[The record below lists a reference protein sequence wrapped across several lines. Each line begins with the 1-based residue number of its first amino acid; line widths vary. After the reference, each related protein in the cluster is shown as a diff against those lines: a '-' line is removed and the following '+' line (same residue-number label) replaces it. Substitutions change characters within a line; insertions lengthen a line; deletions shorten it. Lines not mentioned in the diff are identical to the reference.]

1 MLARHLGPRAT
12 ASLTKAAPRRHFSAS
27 RGAAR
32 SSPSAS
38 ARREFDAFIF
48 DAHASCKGKRCTMD
62 AFARPEGCGEDS
74 FFVSPT
80 IVGVADGVGGWN
92 ENGVDPSAISR
103 AMMRYSRQLVQ
114 GYEGDPAMLSTLD
127 ILTEAYALTL
137 KDDAVEAGST
147 TACIIKIRA
156 GKDGEPMLDY
166 TNLGDSGF
174 AIVRGD
180 KVVFRSSFQSMG
192 LAPFQLAKIPERF
205 KCYGAMES
213 QPSEANNGTVALEDG
228 DIIVLA
234 TDGVWDNFAQ
244 DLQEIPPF
252 FPPVI
257 SWRRYWHGRIDSLVS
272 VVSSCNSTKEAADAV
287 VEASLSH
294 NLKPDDVT
302 VIVAK
307 VSVKPKAKL

>member
-1 MLARHLGPRAT
+1 MPRRAFSYSSRTHT
-12 ASLTKAAPRRHFSAS
+12 ASP
-27 RGAAR
+27 
-32 SSPSAS
+32 PSAS
-38 ARREFDAFIF
+38 TRREFNSFIF
-48 DAHASCKGKRCTMD
+48 DAHAACKGKRCSMD
-62 AFARPEGCGEDS
+62 SIPRPEGCGEDS

-114 GYEGDPAMLSTLD
+114 GHPGDVATLSTLE
-127 ILTEAYALTL
+127 ILDKAYTLTL
-137 KDDAVEAGST
+137 KDNSVEAGST
-147 TACIIKIRA
+147 TACIIKVREDA
-156 GKDGEPMLDY
+156 DGNPVLEY

-174 AIVRGD
+174 AIVRDGQ
-180 KVVFRSSFQSMG
+180 VIFRSEFQSIG

-213 QPSEANNGTVALEDG
+213 MPNEANNGTIPLHDG

-234 TDGVWDNFAQ
+234 TDGVWDNFAPN
-244 DLQEIPPF
+244 LEEIPPF

-257 SWRRYWHGRIDSLVS
+257 SWQRYWHGRIQSLAS
-272 VVSSCNSTKEAADAV
+272 IVVDAASMKEAADAV
-287 VEASLSH
+287 VQASLAH
-294 NLKPDDVT
+294 NFKPDDVT

-307 VSVKPKAKL
+307 VTLKPKAKL

>member
-1 MLARHLGPRAT
+1 MKPGI
-12 ASLTKAAPRRHFSAS
+12 PRRHFSTS
-27 RGAAR
+27 R
-32 SSPSAS
+32 STKSPPSAS

-48 DAHASCKGKRCTMD
+48 DAHAACKGKRCTMD
-62 AFARPEGCGEDS
+62 AFACPEGCGEDS

-80 IVGVADGVGGWN
+80 VVGIADGVGGWN

-114 GYEGDPAMLSTLD
+114 GHEGDPATLSTLD
-127 ILTEAYALTL
+127 ILTKAYALTL

-147 TACIIKIRA
+147 TACILKIRA
-156 GKDGEPMLDY
+156 GKDGEPLLEY

-180 KVVFRSSFQSMG
+180 KST
-192 LAPFQLAKIPERF
+192 ERGIALRLVADQT
-205 KCYGAMES
+205 YTIHD
-213 QPSEANNGTVALEDG
+213 QANNGTVALEDG

-252 FPPVI
+252 FPPVL

-272 VVSSCNSTKEAADAV
+272 VVASRASTKEAADAV
-287 VEASLSH
+287 VEASLAH
-294 NLKPDDVT
+294 NLKPDDIT

-307 VSVKPKAKL
+307 VSIKPKAKL

>member
-1 MLARHLGPRAT
+1 MKPGI
-12 ASLTKAAPRRHFSAS
+12 PRRHFSTS
-27 RGAAR
+27 R
-32 SSPSAS
+32 STKSPPSAS

-48 DAHASCKGKRCTMD
+48 DAHAACKGKRCTMD

-80 IVGVADGVGGWN
+80 VVGIADGVGGWN

-114 GYEGDPAMLSTLD
+114 GHEGDPATLSTLD
-127 ILTEAYALTL
+127 ILTKAYTLTL

-147 TACIIKIRA
+147 TACILKIRA
-156 GKDGEPMLDY
+156 GKDGEPLLEY

-180 KVVFRSSFQSMG
+180 KVVFRSEFQSMG
-192 LAPFQLAKIPERF
+192 LAPFQLAKIPDRF

-213 QPSEANNGTVALEDG
+213 QPNEP
-228 DIIVLA
+228 VL
-234 TDGVWDNFAQ
+234 
-244 DLQEIPPF
+244 
-252 FPPVI
+252 

-272 VVSSCNSTKEAADAV
+272 VVASRASTKEAADAV
-287 VEASLSH
+287 VEASLAH
-294 NLKPDDVT
+294 NLKPDDIT

-307 VSVKPKAKL
+307 VSIKPKAKL

>member
-1 MLARHLGPRAT
+1 MKPCL
-12 ASLTKAAPRRHFSAS
+12 PRRHFSTS
-27 RGAAR
+27 R
-32 SSPSAS
+32 STKSPPSAS

-48 DAHASCKGKRCTMD
+48 DAHAACKGKRCTMD

-80 IVGVADGVGGWN
+80 VVGIADGVGGWN

-114 GYEGDPAMLSTLD
+114 GHEGDPATLSTLD
-127 ILTEAYALTL
+127 ILTKAYALTL

-147 TACIIKIRA
+147 TACILKIRA
-156 GKDGEPMLDY
+156 GKDGEPLLEY

-180 KVVFRSSFQSMG
+180 KVVFRM
-192 LAPFQLAKIPERF
+192 
-205 KCYGAMES
+205 
-213 QPSEANNGTVALEDG
+213 ALEDG

-252 FPPVI
+252 FPPVL

-272 VVSSCNSTKEAADAV
+272 VVASRASTKEAADAV
-287 VEASLSH
+287 VEASLAH
-294 NLKPDDVT
+294 NLKPDDIT

-307 VSVKPKAKL
+307 VSIKPKAKL

>member
-1 MLARHLGPRAT
+1 MLARHLRPRT
-12 ASLTKAAPRRHFSAS
+12 AVSLMKPCLPRRHFSTS
-27 RGAAR
+27 R
-32 SSPSAS
+32 STKSPPSAS

-48 DAHASCKGKRCTMD
+48 DAHAACKGKRCTMD

-80 IVGVADGVGGWN
+80 VVGIADGVGGWN

-114 GYEGDPAMLSTLD
+114 GHEGDPATLSTLD
-127 ILTEAYALTL
+127 ILTKAYALTL

-147 TACIIKIRA
+147 TACILKIRA
-156 GKDGEPMLDY
+156 GKDGEPLLEY

-180 KVVFRSSFQSMG
+180 KVVFRSEFQSMG
-192 LAPFQLAKIPERF
+192 LAPFQLAKIPDRF

-213 QPSEANNGTVALEDG
+213 QPNEANNGTVALEDG

-252 FPPVI
+252 FPPVL

-272 VVSSCNSTKEAADAV
+272 VVASRASTKEAADAV
-287 VEASLSH
+287 VEASLAH
-294 NLKPDDVT
+294 NLKPDDIT

-307 VSVKPKAKL
+307 VSIKPKAKL